1 MKRLFSLL
9 LTALLLAG
17 SAAADP
23 IDLSGMSFDELV
35 ALRDQLNLAIWNS
48 QEWQEVTI
56 PAGIW
61 IVGKDIPV
69 GHWNIKVASETDYQ
83 FITYFNHL
91 DSVGLGPDYSGYFY
105 QQQIASS
112 DLVAY
117 GVGCPESVSIDARDG
132 WYIQCTGAVIFTPYA
147 GKPDLGFK

>member
-1 MKRLFSLL
+1 MKRLLSIVL
-9 LTALLLAG
+9 ALIVLAA

-23 IDLSGMSFDELV
+23 VDLTGMSFDELV

-48 QEWQEVTI
+48 QEWQEVTV

-61 IVGKDIPV
+61 VVGQDIPE
-69 GHWNIKVASETDYQ
+69 GHWTIKVATETDYL
-83 FITYFNHL
+83 FVTYFNAL
-91 DSVGLGPDYSGYFY
+91 DPTGLGPDFSGYVF

-117 GVGCPESVSIDARDG
+117 GVSCPASVSIDAQDG
-132 WYIQCTGAVIFTPYA
+132 WFIQCTGAVIFTPYA